1 MNKNNGIKLT
11 KQELLRMAN
20 DLNMD
25 VNKLIKYLAILEDN
39 KLTKL
44 DKDNVRWWTTLAK
57 CIWVVKIR

>member
-11 KQELLRMAN
+11 KKELLRMAN

-25 VNKLIKYLAILEDN
+25 VNELIKYLAILEDN

-44 DKDNVRWWTTLAK
+44 DKDNVLR
-57 CIWVVKIR
+57 VMRG